1 MYYLYS
7 HLHLNVLLNVLLK
20 HTIIFY
26 KLKQLL
32 RVSSSFDSVRSN
44 RLWVITGNDF
54 IRTFQKSSVTP
65 LDGKMDN
72 SYNSNSSS
80 GCYLPCLIIK
90 WVVII

>member
-7 HLHLNVLLNVLLK
+7 HLHINVLLNVLLK
-20 HTIIFY
+20 HTNIFY
-26 KLKQLL
+26 KFKQLL

-44 RLWVITGNDF
+44 KLWVINDF
-54 IRTFQKSSVTP
+54 RTIQKSSVTP

-72 SYNSNSSS
+72 SYNSNSFS

-90 WVVII
+90 